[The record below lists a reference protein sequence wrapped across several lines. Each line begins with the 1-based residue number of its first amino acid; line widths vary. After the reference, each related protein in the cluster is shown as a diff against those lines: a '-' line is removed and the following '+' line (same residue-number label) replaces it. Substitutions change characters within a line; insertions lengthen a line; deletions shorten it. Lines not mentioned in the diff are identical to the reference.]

1 MCRSIVFEKMCG
13 KIERNVTKAL
23 LWTIKNNYEQYNGDN
38 TFSDDDRVV
47 IDGLV
52 TKHVPSITTE
62 WAVSLWVGFRKSH
75 QRPLSCK

>member
-1 MCRSIVFEKMCG
+1 MCG

-62 WAVSLWVGFRKSH
+62 WAVSLCVGWLQKIASEAPYLQIIDH
-75 QRPLSCK
+75 KIT